1 MYEKKEELIEL
12 LKNDVKKQIEKMT
25 FSNVSSIKE
34 TIDKSFQYVLLSI
47 DILNASLQNPNDIEE
62 IKEEIKEDIDEPED
76 QEVDLEIL
84 KQLKDTI
91 DSNSKKSDEEGV
103 FYETIDGGYIERK
116 GNDKITVSESV
127 RRKTK
132 LTHGDIVSL
141 LPRYGVSDFGF
152 PYTIHKLD
160 RKAKVPPSNLQKF
173 DKAILERR
181 GDSIEINKNIYGEQL
196 KDDLGN
202 DWTFRVAYSPR
213 FFQEDSLL
221 AELVWI
227 KGKANTT
234 ANIRWRYDL
243 GNFSNNEIYTPETL
257 EYINSVKEK
266 ATEETITK
274 EEEPHK
280 EETPTNL
287 LSDYTVLL
295 IGINPK
301 KEGTIK
307 KVVRDQGGSIGS
319 IITGRRLIKEDFLN
333 EIDKNNV
340 DFMIIGED
348 LSKNGLSSAK
358 KLANEK
364 SIPFIQFNG
373 TDKKNLLNNLSSY
386 FEDK

>member
-47 DILNASLQNPNDIEE
+47 DILNASLQNPKE
-62 IKEEIKEDIDEPED
+62 IEEIKEDIDESD
-76 QEVDLEIL
+76 NNQEVDLEIL

-91 DSNSKKSDEEGV
+91 DSNSKKNDEEGV
-103 FYETIDGGYIERK
+103 FYETIDGGYIERE
-116 GNDKITVSESV
+116 GNEKINVSESV

-141 LPRYGVSDFGF
+141 LPRYGVSDYGF

-227 KGKANTT
+227 KGKATTT

-243 GNFSNNEIYTPETL
+243 SNFTNNDIYTPETL

-266 ATEETITK
+266 LDESPSI

-280 EETPTNL
+280 EEVPKDL
-287 LSDYTVLL
+287 LSDFNVLL

-307 KVVRDQGGSIGS
+307 KVVRDHSGSIGS

-333 EIDKNNV
+333 EIDSNNIN
-340 DFMIIGED
+340 FMIIGED
-348 LSKNGLSSAK
+348 LSKNGLASAK
-358 KLANEK
+358 KLADK
-364 SIPFIQFNG
+364 KKIPFVQFDG
-373 TDKKNLLNNLSSY
+373 TDKKNLLNSLSSY
-386 FEDK
+386 FENK